1 MNTGSSNRLIYDK
14 CAYDK
19 NLSESV
25 APLNYRMYSGAHEN
39 CNKCVHDKIY
49 RPFDLVDQE
58 SELKNITRLSTKCPE
73 FKYNPNC
80 KKQKGCKK
88 HCHTTFDNNN
98 PIVLAPEVC
107 PIVFNNI
114 EKPTDVGYTM
124 PNQDI
129 C

>member
-19 NLSESV
+19 DLSESV

-39 CNKCVHDKIY
+39 CNKCKHDKIY

-58 SELKNITRLSTKCPE
+58 SELKNITRANTRCPE

-80 KKQKGCKK
+80 KACKKGCKRCK
-88 HCHTTFDNNN
+88 IKQKYSFSCF
-98 PIVLAPEVC
+98 C
-107 PIVFNNI
+107 
-114 EKPTDVGYTM
+114 
-124 PNQDI
+124 
-129 C
+129 